1 MTCRCLMDAA
11 NVLSFHDSLVVH
23 YHLHSV
29 SRTRSTLTRMILSG
43 TEFTCRQCLHV
54 VMCYMVKKYFSVSI
68 PENSCLL
75 SFPLLLHQ
83 KTEWM
88 TTTCPHTLMCI
99 VDVFSQYFDVL
110 APVLLDNLYSQF
122 SWSAQQG
129 EHTVSLLH
137 CSTCT

>member
-1 MTCRCLMDAA
+1 MFAL
-11 NVLSFHDSLVVH
+11 F
-23 YHLHSV
+23 
-29 SRTRSTLTRMILSG
+29 
-43 TEFTCRQCLHV
+43 
-54 VMCYMVKKYFSVSI
+54 
-68 PENSCLL
+68 
-75 SFPLLLHQ
+75 FPLLQYNLPTCYIYILLFVVRSILARTSARNLGSIIHACIRPVGDVLLVACCIFSCSLFVFLQ

-129 EHTVSLLH
+129 E
-137 CSTCT
+137 STAIVV